1 MTFKK
6 LTLTVCAVSLLLTH
20 LPAYSI
26 TLSKK
31 KSNNLIIGGGISLA
45 FVCAVY
51 WFWGWLS
58 PTESND
64 QLLQRMQERYDAAH
78 NRYHPTSLYHQR
90 DKITIDK
97 ESKLFDLVGH
107 KDLNMFSGIPADLK
121 AVRSMGTILK
131 NRIAEQ
137 KHEGKS
143 HSGLNSLH
151 KKVGDLNEGLT
162 LMNSFWETHA
172 PFFSLHKRLQ
182 SLSSKYNKFSN
193 FTKGDLIN
201 EIQYNGEFHSI
212 KEDSYKKFAV
222 GVDRDIRI
230 LDAETKSV
238 KQCDM
243 IIMQANSFLYE
254 LKGLSSMACGLSL
267 HFNLQNHASK
277 LEKSYGHYFYF
288 DQQQYALNGGV
299 MQQIKGE
306 AVGKGAYPFVEKA
319 NALTKDIKL
328 LDEKIK
334 AVQNCNELFNEH
346 NFSMVV
352 TNQLNH
358 TGLLFQGLAYMRDL
372 IASSHEYQQDQQR
385 ADKDQRRK
393 KKDAQEEK
401 RQQIERDK
409 AAAEKRKAKAQED
422 KNRIE
427 QERIESAERN
437 AKLQAKAEL
446 MSAVV
451 EQQTQQMKTEQEQ
464 AKAKQKE
471 AEVAIEQAKAEQ
483 VAPQP
488 PSYDQ
493 ATQTQPANVT
503 PPTYDQATQTP
514 KDNNEDGEGPG
525 DTEDR
530 PGD

>member
-6 LTLTVCAVSLLLTH
+6 LTLTVCAISLLLT
-20 LPAYSI
+20 PITTYS
-26 TLSKK
+26 TPSTD
-31 KSNNLIIGGGISLA
+31 KSTNWVVGGGIGLFS
-45 FVCAVY
+45 VCAVY
-51 WFWGWLS
+51 WLWNWMN

-64 QLLQRMQERYDAAH
+64 QLLHRMQEQYDAAH
-78 NRYHPTSLYHQR
+78 NKYHSTSLYHQP
-90 DKITIDK
+90 DKITIDT
-97 ESKLFDLVGH
+97 ELKLFDLVGH
-107 KDLNMFSGIPADLK
+107 KDLSIFSGVSADLR
-121 AVRSMGTILK
+121 AVKNMRISLK
-131 NRIAEQ
+131 NRIDAQ

-143 HSGLNSLH
+143 HSGLNALH
-151 KKVGDLNEGLT
+151 KKVSDLNERLA
-162 LMNSFWETHA
+162 LMSSFWETHA

-182 SLSSKYNKFSN
+182 SFSSKYNKFRN
-193 FTKGDLIN
+193 FTKVDLIN
-201 EIQYNGEFHSI
+201 EIQYSGEFHSV
-212 KEDSYKKFAV
+212 KEDPYKKFAV
-222 GVDRDIRI
+222 AVDRDIRI
-230 LDAETKSV
+230 LDAETKNV

-243 IIMQANSFLYE
+243 IIMQANNCLYE
-254 LKGLSSMACGLSL
+254 LKVLSSMACGLSL

-277 LEKSYGHYFYF
+277 LEKAYRHYFYLN
-288 DQQQYALNGGV
+288 QQRYSLNGGV

-306 AVGKGAYPFVEKA
+306 AVEKEPYPFIEKA
-319 NALTKDIKL
+319 KALTRDIAL
-328 LDEKIK
+328 LNEKIK
-334 AVQNCNELFNEH
+334 AVQNCNELFNEP
-346 NFSMVV
+346 NFSMAV
-352 TNQLNH
+352 TNQLNLA
-358 TGLLFQGLAYMRDL
+358 GLLLQDLSYMRDM
-372 IASSHEYQQDQQR
+372 IASSHEYQRDQQR

-393 KKDAQEEK
+393 KKEAQERE
-401 RQQIERDK
+401 RQRIEREK
-409 AAAEKRKAKAQED
+409 AEAEKRKAKAQED
-422 KNRIE
+422 RNLIE
-427 QERIESAERN
+427 QERIKSEERK
-437 AKLQAKAEL
+437 AKLQAEAKVV
-446 MSAVV
+446 SAAV